1 MIPISYNIRSLAV
14 RKATTLATATG
25 IALVVAVLA
34 SSQMLSNGIRNTLG
48 KAGQPSHAIVLRKGA
63 DTEMASN
70 LESRMLNLILAS
82 PGVKR
87 DSSGAPRGVGEIVL
101 VLALEKP
108 GTSGQMSNVAL
119 RGVSDNVLAFRDQVH
134 IVAGRMAKPG
144 SHEVVIGKR
153 LRGQF
158 KGLDIGQ
165 HFELKKNLSVEVVG
179 VFEGSGSS
187 SESEIWG
194 DVDLVRSAF
203 GREAMLS
210 SVIVELE
217 SPAKFDAFKLA
228 MERDKQLGLQAFPEI
243 AYYEQQSEG
252 TAKLVTWLTGIVVFF
267 FSIGAI
273 IGATITM
280 YAAVAHRQREIG
292 TLRAL
297 GFSRLTIMASFLL
310 EAVLL
315 ALLGGVV
322 GAIASL
328 AMGFVK
334 FSMMNMTSWSQISF
348 SFDPTP
354 GILASAV
361 LLGGVMG
368 VLGGLFPAFRAA
380 RVSPV
385 EAMRD

>member
-1 MIPISYNIRSLAV
+1 
-14 RKATTLATATG
+14 
-25 IALVVAVLA
+25 
-34 SSQMLSNGIRNTLG
+34 
-48 KAGQPSHAIVLRKGA
+48 
-63 DTEMASN
+63 
-70 LESRMLNLILAS
+70 
-82 PGVKR
+82 
-87 DSSGAPRGVGEIVL
+87 
-101 VLALEKP
+101 
-108 GTSGQMSNVAL
+108 
-119 RGVSDNVLAFRDQVH
+119 VSDNVLSFRDQVK
-134 IVAGRMAKPG
+134 IVAGRPARPG
-144 SHEVVIGKR
+144 SHEVIVGKR

-158 KGLDIGQ
+158 RGLDIGEK
-165 HFELKKNLSVEVVG
+165 FEIKKNLMVETVG
-179 VFEGSGSS
+179 VFEGNGSS

-203 GREAMLS
+203 GREGMLS
-210 SVIVELE
+210 SVVVELE
-217 SPAKFDAFKLA
+217 SPLKFDAFKAA

-252 TAKLVTWLTGIVVFF
+252 TSKLVTWLTGVVVIF

-297 GFSRLTIMASFLL
+297 GFSRLTIMSSFLL
-310 EAVLL
+310 EAVIL
-315 ALLGGVV
+315 ALLGGVA

-334 FSMMNMTSWSQISF
+334 FSMMNMTSWSEISF

-354 GILASAV
+354 GILATAV
-361 LLGGVMG
+361 LVGGLMG
-368 VLGGLFPAFRAA
+368 VLGGLFPAFRAS

>member
-14 RKATTLATATG
+14 RKATTIATATG

-48 KAGQPSHAIVLRKGA
+48 KAGQPGRAIVLRKGA

-70 LESRMLNLILAS
+70 LESRMLNLILAA

-87 DSSGAPRGVGEIVL
+87 DSSGAPRGIGELML
-101 VLALEKP
+101 VIALEKP
-108 GTSGQMSNVAL
+108 GTSGQMSNVAI
-119 RGVSDNVLAFRDQVH
+119 RGVSDNVLAFRDQVK

-158 KGLDIGQ
+158 AGLDIGQ
-165 HFELKKNLSVEVVG
+165 HFELKKNLNVETVG
-179 VFEGSGSS
+179 VFEGNGSS
-187 SESEIWG
+187 SESEVWG

-203 GREAMLS
+203 GREGMLS

-228 MERDKQLGLQAFPEI
+228 MERDKQLGLQAFPEV

-315 ALLGGVV
+315 ALLGGVF
-322 GAIASL
+322 GALASL

-334 FSMMNMTSWSQISF
+334 FSMMNMTSWSEISF

-354 GILASAV
+354 AILATAV
-361 LLGGVMG
+361 LLGGMMG
-368 VLGGLFPAFRAA
+368 VLGGLFPAFRAS
-380 RVSPV
+380 RVSAV

>member
-14 RKATTLATATG
+14 RKATTIATATG

-48 KAGQPSHAIVLRKGA
+48 KAGQPGRAIVLRKGA

-87 DSSGAPRGVGEIVL
+87 DSAGAPRGTGELML
-101 VLALEKP
+101 VIALEKP
-108 GTSGQMSNVAL
+108 GTSGQMSNVAI
-119 RGVSDNVLAFRDQVH
+119 RGVSDNVLAFRNQVS

-158 KGLDIGQ
+158 NGLDIGQ
-165 HFELKKNLSVEVVG
+165 HFELKKNLNVETVG
-179 VFEGSGSS
+179 VFEGNGSS
-187 SESEIWG
+187 SESEVWG
-194 DVDLVRSAF
+194 DIDLVRSAF

-322 GAIASL
+322 GALASL

-334 FSMMNMTSWSQISF
+334 FSMMNMTSWSEISF

-354 GILASAV
+354 AILASAV
-361 LLGGVMG
+361 LVGGVMG
-368 VLGGLFPAFRAA
+368 VLGGLFPAFRAS
-380 RVSPV
+380 RVSAV

>member
-1 MIPISYNIRSLAV
+1 MIPVAYNIRSLAV
-14 RKATTLATATG
+14 RKATTIATATG

-48 KAGQPSHAIVLRKGA
+48 KAGRPGHAIVLRKGA
-63 DTEMASN
+63 DTEMSSN
-70 LESRMLNLILAS
+70 LEARMLNLILAA

-87 DSSGAPRGVGEIVL
+87 DSAGVPRGVGELLV

-108 GTSGQMSNVAL
+108 GTSGQMSNVGL
-119 RGVSDNVLAFRDQVH
+119 RGVSDNVFQFRDQVK
-134 IVAGRMAKPG
+134 IVAGRPAKPG
-144 SHEVVIGKR
+144 SHEVMIGQR

-158 KGLDIGQ
+158 KGLDLGQ
-165 HFELKKNLSVEVVG
+165 KFELKKNLNVETVG
-179 VFEGSGSS
+179 VFAGNGSS
-187 SESEIWG
+187 SESEVWG

-203 GREAMLS
+203 GRDAMLS

-217 SPAKFDAFKLA
+217 SPAKFDAFKTA
-228 MERDKQLGLQAFPEI
+228 MERDKQLGLQTFPEI
-243 AYYEQQSEG
+243 QYYEQQSEG
-252 TAKLVTWLTGIVVFF
+252 TSKLVTWLTGVVVFF

-280 YAAVAHRQREIG
+280 YAAVAHRKREIG

-297 GFSRLTIMASFLL
+297 GFSRTTILFSFLL

-315 ALLGGVV
+315 ALLGGVA
-322 GAIASL
+322 GALASL
-328 AMGFVK
+328 CMGFVK
-334 FSMMNMTSWSQISF
+334 FSMMNMTSWSEISF

-368 VLGGLFPAFRAA
+368 VLGGVFPAFRAS
-380 RVSPV
+380 RVSAV

>member
-14 RKATTLATATG
+14 RKATTIATATG

-48 KAGQPSHAIVLRKGA
+48 KAGEPGRAIVLRKGA

-70 LESRMLNLILAS
+70 LESRMLSLILAA

-87 DSSGAPRGVGEIVL
+87 DSSGAPRGVGELLL
-101 VLALEKP
+101 VIALEKP
-108 GTSGQMSNVAL
+108 GTSGQMSNVAI

-158 KGLDIGQ
+158 NGLDIGQ
-165 HFELKKNLSVEVVG
+165 HFELKKNLNVETVG
-179 VFEGSGSS
+179 VFEANGSS
-187 SESEIWG
+187 SESEVWG
-194 DVDLVRSAF
+194 DIDLVRSAF
-203 GREAMLS
+203 GRDAMLTT
-210 SVIVELE
+210 VVVELE

-228 MERDKQLGLQAFPEI
+228 MERDKQLGLQALPEV
-243 AYYEQQSEG
+243 AFYEQQSEG

-315 ALLGGVV
+315 AVLGGVV

-328 AMGFVK
+328 GMGFVK
-334 FSMMNMTSWSQISF
+334 FSMMNMTSWSEISF

-354 GILASAV
+354 AILASAV
-361 LLGGVMG
+361 LVGGMMG
-368 VLGGLFPAFRAA
+368 VFGGLFPAFRAA
-380 RVSPV
+380 RVSAV

>member
-1 MIPISYNIRSLAV
+1 MIPVAYNIRSLAV
-14 RKATTLATATG
+14 RKATTIATATG

-48 KAGQPSHAIVLRKGA
+48 KAGQPGRAIVLRKGA
-63 DTEMASN
+63 DTEMSSN
-70 LESRMLNLILAS
+70 LENRMLNLILAA

-87 DSSGAPRGVGEIVL
+87 DSSGQPRGVGELLV

-119 RGVSDNVLAFRDQVH
+119 RGVSDNVFQFRDQVK
-134 IVAGRMAKPG
+134 IVAGRPAKPG
-144 SHEVVIGKR
+144 SHEVVIGQR

-165 HFELKKNLSVEVVG
+165 KFELKKNLNVETVG
-179 VFEGSGSS
+179 VFAGNGSS
-187 SESEIWG
+187 SESEVWG

-203 GREAMLS
+203 GRDAMLS

-217 SPAKFDAFKLA
+217 SPAKFDAFKIA

-243 AYYEQQSEG
+243 QYYEQQSEG
-252 TAKLVTWLTGIVVFF
+252 TAKLVTWLTGVVVFF
-267 FSIGAI
+267 FSVGAI

-280 YAAVAHRQREIG
+280 YAAVAHRRREIG

-297 GFSRLTIMASFLL
+297 GFSRTTILFSFLL

-315 ALLGGVV
+315 ALLGGVT
-322 GAIASL
+322 GALASL
-328 AMGFVK
+328 GMGFVK
-334 FSMMNMTSWSQISF
+334 FSMMNMTSWSEISF

-361 LLGGVMG
+361 LLGGMMG
-368 VLGGLFPAFRAA
+368 VLGGVFPAFRAS
-380 RVSPV
+380 RVSAV

>member
-1 MIPISYNIRSLAV
+1 VIPIAYNIRSLAV
-14 RKATTLATATG
+14 RKTTTIATAIG

-48 KAGQPSHAIVLRKGA
+48 KAGQPGRAIVMRKGA

-70 LESRMLNLILAS
+70 LESRMLNLILAA

-87 DSSGAPRGVGEIVL
+87 DSAGQPRGVGELVV

-119 RGVSDNVLAFRDQVH
+119 RGVSDNVWQFRDQAK
-134 IVAGRMAKPG
+134 IVAGRPAKPG

-158 KGLDIGQ
+158 KGLELGQ
-165 HFELKKNLSVEVVG
+165 KFELKKNLNVETVG
-179 VFEGSGSS
+179 VFEGNGSS
-187 SESEIWG
+187 SESEVWCDI
-194 DVDLVRSAF
+194 DLVRSAF
-203 GREAMLS
+203 GRDAMLS

-217 SPAKFDAFKLA
+217 SPAKFDAFKTA
-228 MERDKQLGLQAFPEI
+228 MERDKQLGLQAFEEI

-252 TAKLVTWLTGIVVFF
+252 TSKLVTWLTGIVVFF

-297 GFSRLTIMASFLL
+297 GFSRFTIMTSFLL

-328 AMGFVK
+328 SMGFVK
-334 FSMMNMTSWSQISF
+334 FSMMNMASWSEISF

-354 GILASAV
+354 GILAGSV
-361 LLGGVMG
+361 LIGGVMG
-368 VLGGLFPAFRAA
+368 VLGGLFPAFRAS

>member
-1 MIPISYNIRSLAV
+1 MIPIAYNIRSLAV
-14 RKATTLATATG
+14 RKATTIATAAG
-25 IALVVAVLA
+25 IGLVVAVLA
-34 SSQMLSNGIRNTLG
+34 ASQMLGNGIRNTLG
-48 KAGQPSHAIVLRKGA
+48 KAGQVDHAIVLRKGA

-70 LESRMLNLILAS
+70 LEGRQLNLILAA
-82 PGVKR
+82 PGVKH
-87 DSSGAPRGVGEIVL
+87 DSSGAPRGVGELLIVI
-101 VLALEKP
+101 ALEKP
-108 GTSGQMSNVAL
+108 NSVQMSNVAI
-119 RGVSDNVLAFRDQVH
+119 RGVSDNVLSFRDQVK
-134 IVAGRMAKPG
+134 IVAGRPARPG
-144 SHEVVIGKR
+144 SHEVIIGKR

-158 KGLDIGQ
+158 RGLDIGQ
-165 HFELKKNLSVEVVG
+165 KFEIKKNLMVETVG
-179 VFEGSGSS
+179 VFEGNGSS

-194 DVDLVRSAF
+194 DVDLIRSAF
-203 GREAMLS
+203 GREGMLS
-210 SVIVELE
+210 SVVVELE
-217 SPAKFDAFKLA
+217 SPLKFDAFKVA

-252 TAKLVTWLTGIVVFF
+252 TSKLVTWLTGVVVIF

-297 GFSRLTIMASFLL
+297 GFSRLTIMSSFLL
-310 EAVLL
+310 EAVIL
-315 ALLGGVV
+315 ALLGGLA

-334 FSMMNMTSWSQISF
+334 FSMMNMTSWSEISF

-354 GILASAV
+354 GILATAV
-361 LLGGVMG
+361 LTGGLMG
-368 VLGGLFPAFRAA
+368 VLGGLFPAFRAS